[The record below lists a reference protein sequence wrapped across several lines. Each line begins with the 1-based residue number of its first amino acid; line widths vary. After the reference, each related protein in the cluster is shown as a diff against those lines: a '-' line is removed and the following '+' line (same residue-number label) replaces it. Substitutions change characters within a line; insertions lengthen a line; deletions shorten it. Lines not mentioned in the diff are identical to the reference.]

1 MPRAQQATKTSVTDI
16 VSTLTTLK
24 ASKKCREVILTAHLK
39 FTLET
44 KVSLQQNTVR
54 LYCGGGK
61 RDGRKRE
68 WKERGGRSGEERG
81 GRQGGERRDY

>member
-1 MPRAQQATKTSVTDI
+1 MDI

-54 LYCGGGK
+54 LYCGGGT

-68 WKERGGRSGEERG
+68 WKERGGRRGEERG